1 MKHSKCAKI
10 IHMHKAIRYF
20 DRFFDKL
27 EDKVRGR
34 LSHSPIM
41 YGFLGGFG
49 IVLFWRGTWHIADD
63 FGLSSLASLIIGTT
77 ILLMTGLFSASFI
90 GDQIII
96 SGLKHEKRLAEL
108 TEEEVE
114 TERDILVKV
123 QAELREIKKDIEEI
137 KHRG

>member
-1 MKHSKCAKI
+1 
-10 IHMHKAIRYF
+10 MHKIYRFF

-27 EDKVRGR
+27 EDRVRGK
-34 LSHSPIM
+34 LSHLPII

-63 FGLSSLASLIIGTT
+63 FGLSSLASLIIGAT
-77 ILLMTGLFSASFI
+77 ILLITGLFSASFI

-114 TERDILVKV
+114 TERDMLLKIRE
-123 QAELREIKKDIEEI
+123 ELKDVKKDIEEI